1 MDVNL
6 ITQIISNLGFP
17 IACVVAMF
25 WMLNKERDAHKAET
39 AELSKA
45 IENNTQ
51 VMTQVLD
58 KLETIGK
65 GAQSMAQYSPLF
77 VPELNGLTSGVNPPG
92 VYTTNNAT
100 TLYFQRMLYQRAMS
114 VFDWTIPEEWD
125 KNFLQYCLCYLGY
138 SIVVDS
144 DKIARVAAGHC
155 GVVPQAGTLYGYG
168 IF

>member
-45 IENNTQ
+45 IENNTN

-65 GAQSMAQYSPLF
+65 G
-77 VPELNGLTSGVNPPG
+77 V
-92 VYTTNNAT
+92 
-100 TLYFQRMLYQRAMS
+100 
-114 VFDWTIPEEWD
+114 
-125 KNFLQYCLCYLGY
+125 
-138 SIVVDS
+138 
-144 DKIARVAAGHC
+144 
-155 GVVPQAGTLYGYG
+155 
-168 IF
+168 

>member
-1 MDVNL
+1 MDVNV

-51 VMTQVLD
+51 VMTKVLD

-65 GAQSMAQYSPLF
+65 GA
-77 VPELNGLTSGVNPPG
+77 
-92 VYTTNNAT
+92 
-100 TLYFQRMLYQRAMS
+100 
-114 VFDWTIPEEWD
+114 
-125 KNFLQYCLCYLGY
+125 
-138 SIVVDS
+138 
-144 DKIARVAAGHC
+144 
-155 GVVPQAGTLYGYG
+155 
-168 IF
+168 

>member
-1 MDVNL
+1 MDVNI

-45 IENNTQ
+45 IENNTN

-65 GAQSMAQYSPLF
+65 GA
-77 VPELNGLTSGVNPPG
+77 
-92 VYTTNNAT
+92 
-100 TLYFQRMLYQRAMS
+100 
-114 VFDWTIPEEWD
+114 
-125 KNFLQYCLCYLGY
+125 
-138 SIVVDS
+138 
-144 DKIARVAAGHC
+144 
-155 GVVPQAGTLYGYG
+155 
-168 IF
+168 

>member
-1 MDVNL
+1 MDINV

-45 IENNTQ
+45 IENNTN

-65 GAQSMAQYSPLF
+65 GA
-77 VPELNGLTSGVNPPG
+77 
-92 VYTTNNAT
+92 
-100 TLYFQRMLYQRAMS
+100 
-114 VFDWTIPEEWD
+114 
-125 KNFLQYCLCYLGY
+125 
-138 SIVVDS
+138 
-144 DKIARVAAGHC
+144 
-155 GVVPQAGTLYGYG
+155 
-168 IF
+168 

>member
-1 MDVNL
+1 MDVNV

-45 IENNTQ
+45 IENKTN

-65 GAQSMAQYSPLF
+65 GA
-77 VPELNGLTSGVNPPG
+77 
-92 VYTTNNAT
+92 
-100 TLYFQRMLYQRAMS
+100 
-114 VFDWTIPEEWD
+114 
-125 KNFLQYCLCYLGY
+125 
-138 SIVVDS
+138 
-144 DKIARVAAGHC
+144 
-155 GVVPQAGTLYGYG
+155 
-168 IF
+168 

>member
-1 MDVNL
+1 MDVNF

-45 IENNTQ
+45 IENNTN

-65 GAQSMAQYSPLF
+65 GA
-77 VPELNGLTSGVNPPG
+77 
-92 VYTTNNAT
+92 
-100 TLYFQRMLYQRAMS
+100 
-114 VFDWTIPEEWD
+114 
-125 KNFLQYCLCYLGY
+125 
-138 SIVVDS
+138 
-144 DKIARVAAGHC
+144 
-155 GVVPQAGTLYGYG
+155 
-168 IF
+168 

>member
-25 WMLNKERDAHKAET
+25 WMLNKERDAHKAEP

-45 IENNTQ
+45 IENNTN

-65 GAQSMAQYSPLF
+65 GA
-77 VPELNGLTSGVNPPG
+77 
-92 VYTTNNAT
+92 
-100 TLYFQRMLYQRAMS
+100 
-114 VFDWTIPEEWD
+114 
-125 KNFLQYCLCYLGY
+125 
-138 SIVVDS
+138 
-144 DKIARVAAGHC
+144 
-155 GVVPQAGTLYGYG
+155 
-168 IF
+168 